1 MIYDDFMDQDAQ
13 FSLERFF
20 RSSINIQKASPE
32 ERACTSIQRYYD
44 SGVMTIPPVLTG
56 SDYTVSWDFSDPE
69 VVSEMTAGKMAHLV
83 FCSRII
89 TDQEEIRTDNERNHY
104 LRQVLEVIADE
115 SEKGIVLLRKEDS
128 LLYENPMARKWRLS
142 ERFFNYCAESGDNN
156 IETSESYTILL
167 GGTSPLKIRLYNYY
181 SGKTFIGRLILA
193 NPFSGETTVGIDTT
207 IRKTSGFQKII
218 GDSPQLKHCINIAR
232 RAAVTDS
239 SILIRGESGTGKEQ
253 FAKAIHNVSLRKE
266 YPFIAINCAAIPE
279 PLLESELFG
288 YEKGAFTGADSGG
301 RKGKLEMA
309 HGGTVFLD
317 EIGDMTPALQA
328 KLLRVIQTR
337 EFEPLGGHR
346 TIRADVRFI
355 SATHKNLEQYIENSL
370 FRSDLYYRLN
380 VIPLV
385 LPALKDHKEE
395 VEKLAHYFIRKYAIS
410 TGSFKYLS
418 HQAMES
424 LKNYNW
430 PGNIRELE
438 NAIQYCMTIT
448 PGELIDNEDL
458 PPTILFHPQIKMPHE
473 HSKRKRRKNRISY
486 EELVTLLQKYG
497 NTTKGKKAMAEY
509 LGISLATLYRK
520 LAEEDL

>member
-1 MIYDDFMDQDAQ
+1 MYDDSMDQDTQ
-13 FSLERFF
+13 FSLEQFF
-20 RSSINIQKASPE
+20 RSRISLQKASPE
-32 ERACTSIQRYYD
+32 EKASTSVQKHID
-44 SGVMTIPPVLTG
+44 SGLLIVPPVLTG
-56 SDYTVSWDFSDPE
+56 SEYTVSWDFSDPGD
-69 VVSEMTAGKMAHLV
+69 VSEMTARMMAHLV

-89 TDQEEIRTDNERNHY
+89 ADQEEIIRDNERNHY
-104 LRQVLEVIADE
+104 LRQVLELIADE
-115 SEKGIVLLRKEDS
+115 SEKGIVLLQNEDS
-128 LLYENPMARKWRLS
+128 LLYENPVARNWRLS
-142 ERFFNYCAESGDNN
+142 ERFFNYCDESGDNN
-156 IETSESYTILL
+156 FETSESYTILL

-181 SGKTFIGRLILA
+181 SGKNFIGRLVIA
-193 NPFSGETTVGIDTT
+193 NPFSGETTVGIDTS

-279 PLLESELFG
+279 ALLESELFG

-301 RKGKLEMA
+301 RKGKLEIA

-346 TIRADVRFI
+346 TIKVNVRFI
-355 SATHKNLEQYIENSL
+355 SATHKNLEQHIENSL

-380 VIPLV
+380 VIPLD
-385 LPALKDHKEE
+385 LPPLRGHKGE
-395 VEKLAHYFIRKYAIS
+395 VVKLAQYFIRKYAIS
-410 TGSFKYLS
+410 TASFKYLS
-418 HQAMES
+418 HEAMEA
-424 LKNYNW
+424 LKDYNW

-448 PGELIDNEDL
+448 PGELIDTEDL
-458 PPTILFHPQIKMPHE
+458 PPTILFRPQKKE
-473 HSKRKRRKNRISY
+473 SQRKSKKKTTKNRIPY

-497 NTTKGKKAMAEY
+497 NTTKGKKAMADH
-509 LGISLATLYRK
+509 LKISLATLYRK
-520 LAEEDL
+520 LAEEHL